1 MTFLPPSL
9 HPKYSPCWLS
19 SHRGLQ
25 GVEHTWWKVY
35 GVTASKN
42 LGASARGEGAHT
54 VKHFKRGG
62 HASDNVHYMA
72 VVSLPSH
79 AVHSPLESA

>member
-9 HPKYSPCWLS
+9 HPKYSPSWLK
-19 SHRGLQ
+19 RLQ
-25 GVEHTWWKVY
+25 GVEHTLWKVY
-35 GVTASKN
+35 GVTASKY
-42 LGASARGEGAHT
+42 LAARAEGEGAHT